1 MKQHKRSNVYQTI
14 MVGSIATM
22 LIAVCFSIVMTLITV
37 AMQAECLG
45 SLCLIGLAVSCI
57 SFIVFTIT
65 LFFDRRQ
72 KKKLNTRRSI

>member
-14 MVGSIATM
+14 MGASLIAM
-22 LIAVCFSIVMTLITV
+22 LIAVWFSMVMMLITV
-37 AMQAECLG
+37 VAQEECWG
-45 SLCLIGLAVSCI
+45 SLCLSGLAVSCI

-72 KKKLNTRRSI
+72 KKKLNTRRSV

>member
-1 MKQHKRSNVYQTI
+1 MKQHKYSNVYQTI

-37 AMQAECLG
+37 VMQAECLG
-45 SLCLIGLAVSCI
+45 SLCLIGLAVICI

-65 LFFDRRQ
+65 LLLDRR
-72 KKKLNTRRSI
+72 KKKKS